1 MQRYYSTIYWHF
13 TGSPNIN
20 WRSIKQPEDILKLGK
35 PKSEEKCV
43 SILKKIVESKR
54 LIATCTEQI
63 TETYSTK
70 KFCCTTDIPFKDL
83 LNHAK
88 YYGRAAIGFK
98 ANFIQHQFLPVFYVS
113 SENRNFKNNVLKNTP
128 FHPDNFSL
136 EFLLNFIKI
145 TNFTPKSEQ
154 HTFYR
159 EKEWRHVGDY
169 CFTEDSIAAIVVPNH
184 FVSEVRKYLLLHH
197 YPEDISVLS
206 WKFIEQA

>member
-13 TGSPNIN
+13 TGSPIID

-35 PKSEEKCV
+35 PKSEGKSV
-43 SILKKIVESKR
+43 SILKEILKSKLLR
-54 LIATCTEQI
+54 ATCTEQI
-63 TETYSTK
+63 TETYHTK
-70 KFCCTTDIPFKDL
+70 EFCCTTDIPFKDL
-83 LNHAK
+83 LNHAP

-98 ANFIQHQFLPVFYVS
+98 ANFIQHQFSPVFYVS
-113 SENRNFKNNVLKNTP
+113 SENRSFQHNVLENIQLQSN
-128 FHPDNFSL
+128 NFSL

-145 TNFTPKSEQ
+145 TNFTPKSEE

-169 CFTEDSIAAIVVPNH
+169 HFTEDSIAAIVVPNH
-184 FVSEVRKYLLLHH
+184 YVPDVRKYLLLHH

-206 WKFIEQA
+206 WKLIEQA